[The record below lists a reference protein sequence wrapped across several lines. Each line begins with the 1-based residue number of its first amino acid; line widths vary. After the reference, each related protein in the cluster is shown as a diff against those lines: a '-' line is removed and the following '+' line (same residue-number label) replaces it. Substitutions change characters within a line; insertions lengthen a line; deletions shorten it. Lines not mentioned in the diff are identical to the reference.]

1 MLELLYHLPIRHYT
15 ISAGTRFFWMLFRSV
30 VYNLCTLFGL
40 RSGKFYAT
48 KLFSLFSLCIVVKPF
63 PIHLIYFLRFGVLVN
78 IDVLNERVKTLWQE
92 RCKNS
97 IFFAFRCSIDGH
109 TQVHF
114 VSLCEKLFCMK
125 RHIANWFW
133 YTPYRYTLWWLYHFI
148 LLYIILYLW
157 IRFVCTFWN
166 L

>member
-1 MLELLYHLPIRHYT
+1 MVNVLIKGIAGASLPFTDSPLHDLCRDSILLNA
-15 ISAGTRFFWMLFRSV
+15 ISSV
-30 VYNLCTLFGL
+30 VYNFCTLFGL

-63 PIHLIYFLRFGVLVN
+63 PIHLIYFLRFGVRVN
-78 IDVLNERVKTLWQE
+78 IDVLNERVKTLRQE

-125 RHIANWFW
+125 RHIANWF
-133 YTPYRYTLWWLYHFI
+133 
-148 LLYIILYLW
+148 
-157 IRFVCTFWN
+157 
-166 L
+166 